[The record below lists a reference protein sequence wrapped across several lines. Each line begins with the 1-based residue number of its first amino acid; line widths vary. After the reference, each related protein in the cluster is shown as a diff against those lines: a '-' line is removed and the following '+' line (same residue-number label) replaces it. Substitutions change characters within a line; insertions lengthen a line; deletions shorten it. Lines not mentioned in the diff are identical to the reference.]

1 MGDFQNLKNQAAVIR
16 DEQLDKKNTALRIGK
31 MFIDMLE
38 QLENVLPDENV
49 QPDTLTVEP
58 TETSYKLKFSTIA
71 SDGTIKSREVSL
83 PLATETKAGIM
94 SPALLKGVKDQLTE
108 LGEKIPNTNFIT
120 CSTLNGVANKTV
132 NILDFKL
139 SNRVRLLI
147 KMVNANAADNA
158 NLSISSPQLD
168 TKPLYYNGERA
179 SSTNSW
185 KAGAVLDIY
194 YDGAN
199 FQATDFAGGAGN
211 SSGGNMIL
219 EWNTDVATTRKQV
232 KQADRKEG
240 MQISYKNDSGEW
252 INEQYIGTSVTD
264 TEWVKDAN
272 WESIASRS
280 DIDDIQTALGLTYK
294 SYSREYISGFISDKG
309 VVTESSTYKH
319 TEPILLKKGE
329 FIQVSGYCDG
339 AALLSKTDVLG
350 SNYTPIYV
358 AVGATIHTYRY
369 QAKAEEYVCV
379 SWKTEVDIVI
389 GTSSLDEIKGG
400 QEEHDKKIAQIESI
414 IGPSDYI
421 TTTYEQG
428 NISYTDGLLYTDNTR
443 VRSSYIANVY
453 SVINTNPD
461 IKFGLR
467 YYKNNKFIYGDS
479 EFTEGVSEKKIDI
492 DCDSIRAIVG
502 MINNSA
508 ISPTSPILHNLS
520 FLGYS
525 DISNDI
531 KNLKNSI
538 DNIDPN
544 PLKSE
549 ISIGTINGDTGA
561 DEQSNT
567 RARCIERYDAT
578 TGLLISVPLGIKIAF
593 RYYDYD
599 GAFVRT
605 DDAWTTHS
613 GDIISK
619 QWGGILRFV
628 LSYNDDREINGTSDF
643 DVTVQKKIPNAQ
655 YSEAFVNANNTSL
668 VLKAI
673 LDRNWDDGTIVSQA
687 YLWHD
692 KDLKFYL
699 SNSINGFKTLIFNWN
714 LTSKPYEYSMAILQT
729 GDILA
734 VWRTEQKTTGSND
747 SIRRN
752 PIIFQKSNGY
762 EPLEVDFGD
771 KLKPSAWLQN
781 CGFTHVYKGDFFM
794 FSEYARP
801 SIERA
806 CVWKVTGDYTVSDN
820 WKVVLEKELSGFID
834 SGFKHFHAV
843 QYDPYSGIIY
853 AASGDDDTAA
863 AIYVSKDN
871 GDSFELLHGPNEK
884 DCRLL
889 NFIFTKDKIYWASD
903 SGYAGKHFLFSIE
916 RGEDNVMNF
925 STLTELHEF
934 EQIGGSAGIATYASC
949 YIPLLNCILF
959 LDRADI
965 ITASMPLYVY
975 DIGTNKVVKVDDIS
989 FFSNRYGGFRTE
1001 CSQLYTTSRSIIVGF
1016 GYTQFPSSDNRNN
1029 MKLLGNTEDECN
1041 IRNIVLRLEKS
1052 GDGYRVTY
1060 DTVMS

>member
-1 MGDFQNLKNQAAVIR
+1 MATYEELMQSAEQIRTNELPESNTHELVGQHLKNQ
-16 DEQLDKKNTALRIGK
+16 
-31 MFIDMLE
+31 
-38 QLENVLPDENV
+38 
-49 QPDTLTVEP
+49 VEHFNK
-58 TETSYKLKFSTIA
+58 E
-71 SDGTIKSREVSL
+71 GNGIKSLIEANKKEVDGKLS
-83 PLATETKAGIM
+83 
-94 SPALLKGVKDQLTE
+94 E

-120 CSTLNGVANKTV
+120 CSTVNSVANKTV

-147 KMVNANAADNA
+147 KMTNANTADNA
-158 NLSISSPQLD
+158 YLSISSPQLD

-185 KAGAVLDIY
+185 EAGAVLDVY
-194 YDGAN
+194 YDGTN
-199 FQATDFAGGAGN
+199 FQATDFQGGSRTG
-211 SSGGNMIL
+211 SGSGGNMIL

-232 KQADRKEG
+232 KQADRKDG
-240 MQISYKNDSGEW
+240 MQISYKNDDGEW

-264 TEWVKDAN
+264 TEWAKDAN
-272 WESIASRS
+272 WESIASQT
-280 DIDDIQTALGLTYK
+280 DINDVQTALGLTFK
-294 SYSREYISGFISDKG
+294 SYSGEYISGFISDKG

-339 AALLSKTDVLG
+339 AALLSRTDVSG
-350 SNYTPIYV
+350 SSYTPIYV
-358 AVGATIHTYRY
+358 AVGATIQTYRY

-379 SWKTEVDIVI
+379 SWKIEVDIVI

-414 IGPSDYI
+414 IGLEQYNDVKYESGSI
-421 TTTYEQG
+421 TYD
-428 NISYTDGLLYTDNTR
+428 DGALQSSSNR
-443 VRSSYIANVY
+443 VRSNNISNAYIVK
-453 SVINTNPD
+453 NTDPNL
-461 IKFGLR
+461 KFSIR
-467 YYKNNKFIYGDS
+467 YYKGEKFISGDS
-479 EFTEGVSEKKIDI
+479 DFTEGVAEKKIEVN
-492 DCDSIRAIVG
+492 CDSIRIVVG
-502 MINNSA
+502 RVDNAS
-508 ISPTSPILHNLS
+508 ISPTSIFQSVFPVGANMSQEFESIKESILNIEPENS
-520 FLGYS
+520 EIVLG
-525 DISNDI
+525 
-531 KNLKNSI
+531 SI
-538 DNIDPN
+538 DSITGHNI
-544 PLKSE
+544 
-549 ISIGTINGDTGA
+549 
-561 DEQSNT
+561 QSDT
-567 RARCIERYDAT
+567 RARCVRSYNST
-578 TGLLISVPLGIKIAF
+578 NGLVISIPLGVKIAF
-593 RYYDYD
+593 RYYDKD
-599 GAFVRT
+599 GVFVKS
-605 DDAWTTHS
+605 DASWTTNS
-613 GDIISK
+613 DGIIKK
-619 QWGGILRFV
+619 QWNGMLRFIVSYEGDSKIDDISQLVV
-628 LSYNDDREINGTSDF
+628 LVQRKIYNVQYISDE
-643 DVTVQKKIPNAQ
+643 VQPNLSNKA
-655 YSEAFVNANNTSL
+655 L

-673 LDRNWDDGTIVSQA
+673 LDRNWDDGTIVPQA

-692 KDLKFYL
+692 DLYFYL
-699 SNSINGFKTLIFNWN
+699 SNSIYADKKILFSHVSYGFN
-714 LTSKPYEYSMAILQT
+714 PYQYSMAILRN

-734 VWRTEQKTTGSND
+734 IWRTEQKNSGSDD
-747 SIRRN
+747 SYRRN
-752 PIIFQKSNGY
+752 PIIFRKSNGY

-771 KLKPSAWLQN
+771 NLKPSAWLQN

-794 FSEYARP
+794 FAEYARP

-806 CVWKVTGDYTVSDN
+806 CVWKVTGDHTVSDN
-820 WKVVLEKELSGFID
+820 WKVVLEKELSGHID
-834 SGFKHFHAV
+834 IGFKHFHAV

-903 SGYAGKHFLFSIE
+903 SGYEGKHFLFSIE

-934 EQIGGSAGIATYASC
+934 EHIGGLPGVATYATC
-949 YIPLLNCILF
+949 YIPLLNCLLF
-959 LDRADI
+959 LDRADAI
-965 ITASMPLYVY
+965 VSSMPLFVY
-975 DIGTNKVVKVDDIS
+975 DIATNKVIKVDDIS

-1001 CSQLYTTSRSIIVGF
+1001 CSQLYTTSKSIIVGF